1 MKPLDFVVKYWVV
14 LVFSVSGIS
23 TVAIGG
29 QKIKNFEEA
38 LKKQII
44 QNEEVQEMK
53 VEQKVLVERT
63 KTIVKSLD
71 KQEENMKLQQEVLIK
86 ILLKLEQPE

>member
-1 MKPLDFVVKYWVV
+1 
-14 LVFSVSGIS
+14 
-23 TVAIGG
+23 
-29 QKIKNFEEA
+29 
-38 LKKQII
+38 
-44 QNEEVQEMK
+44 MK